1 MGHSSLVVGVDIGG
15 SHIAAA
21 VVDLEARS
29 VLQDTFLRESINSH
43 GSANE
48 IITQWCSVI
57 KKVFVHSD
65 SDKKVGIAMPGPFGY
80 QSGISL
86 IKDQNKYDAL
96 YGLNIKSLLAE
107 SLQIRESDIL
117 FRNDAACFLQG
128 EAFGGAAKRFKK
140 AIGLT
145 LGTGLGSAK
154 YTNGVS
160 EDADLWQS
168 PFGDGIAEDYLS
180 TRWFVKR
187 CYQLTGMKVQNV
199 KELIETT
206 NVESLNKIFKEFGK
220 NLALFLSDL
229 ILFEKPDVIVFG
241 GNIANAY
248 PLFYDELNNN
258 LPTNDHPF
266 CLKRAELGEQGS
278 LIGAASCWYL
288 S

>member
-1 MGHSSLVVGVDIGG
+1 MDYSSLVAGVDIGG

-21 VVDLEARS
+21 LVNLETRS
-29 VLQDTFLRESINSH
+29 VLPDTFLRESINSH

-57 KKVFVHSD
+57 KKVFAHSD
-65 SDKKVGIAMPGPFGY
+65 SAKKVGIAMPGPFGY

-107 SLQIRESDIL
+107 NLQIEESDIL

-128 EAFGGAAKRFKK
+128 EAFGGAAKGFKK

-154 YTNGVS
+154 YANGVS

-168 PFGDGIAEDYLS
+168 SFLDGIAEDYLS

-187 CYQLTGMKVQNV
+187 CYQLTGIKVQNV

-206 NVESLNKIFKEFGK
+206 NDDLMNKIFKEFGK
-220 NLALFLSDL
+220 NLALFLSGL
-229 ILFEKPDVIVFG
+229 ILQEKPQVIVLG

-248 PLFYDELNNN
+248 PLFYDELSSN
-258 LPTNDHPF
+258 LPTNDHTLF
-266 CLKRAELGEQGS
+266 LKIAELGEQGS

-288 S
+288 